1 MVPHS
6 SGKKYQVS
14 IFNISGQLMMK
25 TTVSDENE
33 KILIEN
39 LPKGLYILNAELPDN
54 NFSKVFKFVK

>member
-1 MVPHS
+1 
-6 SGKKYQVS
+6 
-14 IFNISGQLMMK
+14 MK
-25 TTVSDENE
+25 TSVSDENE